1 MGNKLE
7 QAKAD
12 YLTKL
17 KKVKLAEAGIDDY
30 NDLDVYV
37 KYINADSE
45 EEIEKE
51 AQAIVADIKQQITAT
66 DVHHDP
72 RLWNPFEN

>member
-1 MGNKLE
+1 MSEKLE

-17 KKVKLAEAGIDDY
+17 KKVKLAEAGIDY

-51 AQAIVADIKQQITAT
+51 AQAIVADVKQQNKNFG
-66 DVHHDP
+66 DVRQDDKVW
-72 RLWNPFEN
+72 RPF